1 MKLQQ
6 RCWLDERAKLR
17 DPAPTHEQRGQ
28 AEYDAIRCR
37 EIRSTLSGAIANEQL
52 MLQQQR
58 LCGNGT
64 DATRA
69 EQSQDLEPRVV
80 VVEPVVSL
88 CRNNGADARVGEWDR
103 LGRAGDA

>member
-1 MKLQQ
+1 VTRAVPYVSAGQLLDTASCRSVKLQQ

-28 AEYDAIRCR
+28 AEYDAILCR

-69 EQSQDLEPRVV
+69 EQLRECHEKV
-80 VVEPVVSL
+80 
-88 CRNNGADARVGEWDR
+88 DR
-103 LGRAGDA
+103 